1 MQRFNYIYLIALAG
15 ILLLLPL
22 IKNKLQTNNEFFG
35 IAENQIRNINLD
47 YPIEVIKIYK
57 NLGESVK
64 LGDTLMIYSRLD
76 QERQKQ
82 NLEYEKLE
90 LEKRN
95 QVNLEINRN
104 DLSLLQNKLHATYE
118 TYQTKRLELE
128 HEKELQ
134 LKLLQSV
141 SSEIGLQEFHKKYQ
155 LLKEALNQ
163 KEKTENAETNLRI
176 KNLINEMKVSESANL
191 VRISKI
197 QNEIFLLDRM
207 KLNAVLLAPE
217 SGIIGQLEFNVG
229 DKIQSYTSILKIYG
243 THPYIVT
250 SYIGDKQLTT
260 LAEGDSLIIS
270 SLSNPEYK
278 LPGKVSNLGTRVSP
292 LPERLKKIPELR
304 AWGREIQ
311 IKIPADNIFM
321 QGEKVKIQLLK

>member
-1 MQRFNYIYLIALAG
+1 
-15 ILLLLPL
+15 
-22 IKNKLQTNNEFFG
+22 
-35 IAENQIRNINLD
+35 
-47 YPIEVIKIYK
+47 
-57 NLGESVK
+57 
-64 LGDTLMIYSRLD
+64 MIYSRLD

-176 KNLINEMKVSESANL
+176 KKTT
-191 VRISKI
+191 SKYNI
-197 QNEIFLLDRM
+197 
-207 KLNAVLLAPE
+207 
-217 SGIIGQLEFNVG
+217 VG
-229 DKIQSYTSILKIYG
+229 
-243 THPYIVT
+243 
-250 SYIGDKQLTT
+250 
-260 LAEGDSLIIS
+260 
-270 SLSNPEYK
+270 
-278 LPGKVSNLGTRVSP
+278 
-292 LPERLKKIPELR
+292 
-304 AWGREIQ
+304 
-311 IKIPADNIFM
+311 
-321 QGEKVKIQLLK
+321 